1 MLLGALLAHLLT
13 TLPAPPQRAPAAV
26 EVQIPESTLWA
37 SFELP
42 EWKHDAQL
50 ETRLSEQ
57 YGRGALTAGRFGR
70 ATLTLR
76 HLPALDGRDSR
87 AWRDELGSGESFE
100 LGEIACLRTEQRL
113 PGEQRT
119 MVRFTALPV
128 AGGHVFQLHVNS
140 LRIGEDDSCPR
151 ERFEDILRS
160 WRVQSVR
167 RGRPSDLP
175 QAARDELHRG
185 LQAWPSWDAALPAG
199 EQPAPT
205 RLFVRAELGW
215 LARSEASTVGRD
227 HERAR
232 TALAVLEAPS
242 RDERALLCACEDA
255 LGSAALASSDAK
267 LAAAH
272 LERAARLASELSH
285 SGRGAIELDF
295 ARALMRLQRPD
306 DALDALA
313 RALAAETRL
322 LFRAREEP
330 DFEPLRATKRFREL
344 VHLADE

>member
-1 MLLGALLAHLLT
+1 MLLGALLACLLMAS
-13 TLPAPPQRAPAAV
+13 PAPAQQAPTSI

-76 HLPALDGRDSR
+76 HLPASDGRDSR
-87 AWRDELGSGESFE
+87 AWRDELGSGEGFE
-100 LGEIACLRTEQRL
+100 VGSIACLQSEQRL
-113 PGEQRT
+113 PGEGRT

-128 AGGHVFQLHVNS
+128 VGGHVFQLHVNS
-140 LRIGEDDSCPR
+140 LRVGAEDSCPR
-151 ERFEDILRS
+151 GRFEELVRS

-175 QAARDELHRG
+175 RAARDELQRG
-185 LQAWPSWDAALPAG
+185 LQAWPNWDAALPEG
-199 EQPAPT
+199 EAPAPT
-205 RLFVRAELGW
+205 RLFARAELGW
-215 LARSEASTVGRD
+215 LARSDASAVESA

-232 TALAVLEAPS
+232 AALSRLEAPS
-242 RDERALLCACEDA
+242 RDERALWCACEDA
-255 LGSAALASSDAK
+255 LGRSALERADAER
-267 LAAAH
+267 AARH
-272 LERAARLASELSH
+272 LERAARLASDLAH
-285 SGRGAIELDF
+285 SGRGAIDLDF
-295 ARALMRLQRPD
+295 ARALIRLQRPD
-306 DALDALA
+306 DALEALA
-313 RALAAETRL
+313 RAIGAEARL

-330 DFEPLRATKRFREL
+330 DFAPLRETKRFREL
-344 VHLADE
+344 VHLSD